1 MRRFSLPLGL
11 TLACL
16 LAPLSSAPAIADPAL
31 HIAGSIAGP
40 DGRWDYASWDAA
52 HARVLV
58 GHGSD
63 VLVIDPSSG
72 TTRAMGQI
80 AGAHAA
86 LAIPGTDTLLVTS
99 GKDASVRILDETSGA
114 ELARI
119 AVDADPD
126 SAVVAPDGHSAY
138 VMGGDSGVVTVIDL
152 ASRTLARR
160 IALKA
165 GLEAPVLVSA
175 NLLAVNNEELSEVDL
190 VDLAKAAPAG
200 VIALPGCKGPSGMA
214 YAPEQQLSLSVCRNG
229 VAALVDMATQ
239 RLVQLV
245 PIGEGPDTAIWD
257 GAHSRF
263 LVPCGRSGTLAIISI
278 DHGKATAETP
288 VATETSA
295 RTAAYDPVSG
305 QVFLPAARFQTG
317 TTEKHPPMVPGS
329 FHVLVLSPAR

>member
-16 LAPLSSAPAIADPAL
+16 LAAPAVADPSL
-31 HIAGSIAGP
+31 HISGSIAGP

-63 VLVIDPSSG
+63 VLVIDPVGG
-72 TTRAMGQI
+72 TTRAIGQI
-80 AGAHAA
+80 VGAHAA

-99 GKDASVRILDETSGA
+99 GKDASVRILNETSGA

-119 AVDADPD
+119 AVDSDPD
-126 SAVVAPDGHSAY
+126 SAVIAPDGHTAY

-152 ASRTLARR
+152 ASRTVARR

-165 GLEAPVLVSA
+165 GLEAPVLASA

-190 VDLAKAAPAG
+190 VDLAQGKSAG
-200 VIALPGCKGPSGMA
+200 MIALPGCKGPSGMA
-214 YAPEQQLSLSVCRNG
+214 YAPEAQLSLSVCRNG

-239 RLVQLV
+239 RLVQLL

-257 GAHSRF
+257 GAHGRF
-263 LVPCGRSGTLAIISI
+263 LVPCGRSGTLAIIRI

-288 VATETSA
+288 IATETSA

-305 QVFLPAARFQTG
+305 QVFLPAARFHTG
-317 TTEKHPPMVPGS
+317 SADKHPPMVPGS
-329 FHVLVLSPAR
+329 FHLLVLSPAR

>member
-16 LAPLSSAPAIADPAL
+16 LAAPAVADPSL
-31 HIAGSIAGP
+31 HISGSIAGP

-58 GHGSD
+58 GHGGD
-63 VLVIDPSSG
+63 VLVIDPAGG
-72 TTRAMGQI
+72 TTRAIGQV

-99 GKDASVRILDETSGA
+99 GRDASVRILNETSGA
-114 ELARI
+114 ELALI
-119 AVDADPD
+119 TMDSDPD
-126 SAVVAPDGHSAY
+126 SAVVAPDGHTAY

-152 ASRTLARR
+152 ASRTVARR
-160 IALKA
+160 IALKP

-190 VDLAKAAPAG
+190 VDLAQGKPAG
-200 VIALPGCKGPSGMA
+200 MIALPGCKGPSGMA
-214 YAPEQQLSLSVCRNG
+214 YAPEFQLSLSVCHNG

-257 GAHSRF
+257 GAHGRF
-263 LVPCGRSGTLAIISI
+263 LVPCGRSGTLAIIGI
-278 DHGKATAETP
+278 DNGKATAETP
-288 VATETSA
+288 ITTETSA

-305 QVFLPAARFQTG
+305 QVFLPAARFHTG
-317 TTEKHPPMVPGS
+317 SADKHPPMVAGS
-329 FHVLVLSPAR
+329 FHLLVLSPAR